1 MVPSIFKTAA
11 VAGAVTLAS
20 LTAASA
26 ATTSIVANDSY
37 LSVGGIVSAPGTS
50 FQYDY
55 TASEDLTVDQIAL
68 SAVGGASDVGKITAT
83 LVGTSESTV
92 IAPYNSGLVSFGGGF
107 LSGFALKAGES
118 FSILFDVLAG
128 DALTNGVGVQ
138 VSFDTMAPAPVPVPA
153 AAGLLV
159 TALGGLGFAARRKR
173 KSA

>member
-1 MVPSIFKTAA
+1 M
-11 VAGAVTLAS
+11 
-20 LTAASA
+20 TAASA
-26 ATTSIVANDSY
+26 ATTIAADNTY

-55 TASEDLTVDQIAL
+55 IASEDLTVDQIAL
-68 SAVGGASDVGKITAT
+68 SAVGGATDVGKITAT
-83 LVGTSESTV
+83 LVGTSQSV
-92 IAPYNSGLVSFGGGF
+92 VMSPYTSGLVSFGGGF

-128 DALTNGVGVQ
+128 NTLANGVGVQ

-153 AAGLLV
+153 AAGLLA
-159 TALGGLGFAARRKR
+159 TALGALGFAARRKR